1 MKLFLDSSVALA
13 ASQSATGASR
23 QVFAAAAVSIGHRVT
38 LKQDAG
44 TGSKDGDGLRGM
56 DRHNGN
62 EQRDDK

>member
-1 MKLFLDSSVALA
+1 MKLFLDSSAAVA

-38 LKQDAG
+38 LKQDAR

-56 DRHNGN
+56 DGSDGN
-62 EQRDDK
+62 EQRDSK